1 MIGHAVSADSGAVAL
16 AAVVDAGDAGASGA
30 ICVGEVAG
38 GHSAGT
44 HADASLQEISGV
56 AVDARVV
63 GVALPAL
70 ARWHCPAA
78 DVVSN

>member
-1 MIGHAVSADSGAVAL
+1 MIGHAVSAESGAVAL
-16 AAVVDAGDAGASGA
+16 SAVVDAGDAGASGVVR
-30 ICVGEVAG
+30 VGEVAG

-44 HADASLQEISGV
+44 HAGVSLQVIARI

-63 GVALPAL
+63 QVALL
-70 ARWHCPAA
+70 AFVRRHCPAA